1 MSPWKASAEF
11 ERQSSNAPARELI
24 KGVFVGLGI
33 SIVLFAL
40 GVMGVLYM
48 VEKGWIN

>member
-11 ERQSSNAPARELI
+11 ERQSSNDPARELI